1 MEILDVYTAFRKAQA
16 EHYARPYRLPK
27 DFEYYF
33 NVKVSPKNREYIQ
46 KAALYFSTRWRN
58 INIDR
63 YMRYGFELF
72 GKRFTYAKFFDPR
85 LLKFYIAK
93 DKNEKREIKINKKTI
108 IESAKYVK
116 RYLKPLFS
124 PDSVTPPLIQYC
136 RLTDGYQSVPV
147 KHYIEGHID
156 KYFLVWLLKT
166 GVLRMTDED
175 RSQTPYIAENYRD
188 YLLTVN
194 ELEPFFTRILASIN
208 KKEDYVNK
216 DKEDGLSDI

>member
-1 MEILDVYTAFRKAQA
+1 MDILEVYTAFRKAQSK
-16 EHYARPYRLPK
+16 HYARPYRLPK

-33 NVKVSPKNREYIQ
+33 NVKISPKNREYIQ
-46 KAALYFSTRWRN
+46 KAVLYFSTRWRN

-72 GKRFTYAKFFDPR
+72 GKQFTYAKFFDPR
-85 LLKFYIAK
+85 LLKLYIVK
-93 DKNEKREIKINKKTI
+93 DKNEKREIKVNKKTI

-116 RYLKPLFS
+116 RFLKPLISLDSNAS
-124 PDSVTPPLIQYC
+124 PLTQYC
-136 RLTDGYQSVPV
+136 RMTDGYQSVPV

-156 KYFLVWLLKT
+156 KYFLIWLLKN
-166 GVLRMTDED
+166 GQLRMSDED

-188 YLLTVN
+188 YLLVVD
-194 ELEPFFTRILASIN
+194 ELDLFFMRVLTSIN